1 MPGTSAGHDD
11 SVLMDCA
18 LRAADFLRGAHQDLD
33 DAGFGIALSTLGA
46 TIGGRGSIRSL
57 SPLSG

>member
-1 MPGTSAGHDD
+1 
-11 SVLMDCA
+11 MDCA